1 MCCRTDKALI
11 GAYGASVDIRTLS
24 TLATLAV
31 LSGCGSISLWNHP
44 TNDEAQFA
52 QDRYVCVNDGEQH
65 AAGLGSTGNLVSVE
79 DRADECM
86 RVQGYTVTK
95 ARRLTGAPTEP
106 PKQPTP
112 DEI

>member
-1 MCCRTDKALI
+1 MD
-11 GAYGASVDIRTLS
+11 VRTLS

-31 LSGCGSISLWNHP
+31 ISGCGSINLWNHP
-44 TNDEAQFA
+44 TRDQAQFM
-52 QDRYVCVNDGEQH
+52 QDRYDCTKDGEQH
-65 AAGLGSTGNLVSVE
+65 AARLGSTGNGMIVA

-95 ARRLTGAPTEP
+95 ASRMTGAPTKLP
-106 PKQPTP
+106 NLPTP

>member
-1 MCCRTDKALI
+1 MRAINNGRSPGFGGPGRSSVCCRTDKALI

-65 AAGLGSTGNLVSVE
+65 AAGLDPLETS
-79 DRADECM
+79 
-86 RVQGYTVTK
+86 
-95 ARRLTGAPTEP
+95 
-106 PKQPTP
+106 
-112 DEI
+112 

>member
-11 GAYGASVDIRTLS
+11 GAYGAPVDIRTLS

-65 AAGLGSTGNLVSVE
+65 AAGLGSTGNLVTVE

-95 ARRLTGAPTEP
+95 ARRLTGAPTES